1 MEATSTGDR
10 SYLYTNTKYDR
21 SDEYTTHVAAAVL
34 PTGELVCA
42 HIYGVMKVKLSG
54 ERY

>member
-10 SYLYTNTKYDR
+10 RLAYY
-21 SDEYTTHVAAAVL
+21 VAAAVL

-42 HIYGVMKVKLSG
+42 SEDGVYKVKLSG

>member
-10 SYLYTNTKYDR
+10 SH
-21 SDEYTTHVAAAVL
+21 EYAQYVAAAVL

-42 HIYGVMKVKLSG
+42 HTRGGVYKVKLSG